1 MKKDIFFFLMMLI
14 ALCWAY
20 PVYDSVTHDA
30 RSIGDL
36 RMASQVM
43 VWLGF
48 GVFLYLIHPLFLWM
62 WAGLKRAFVALKD
75 WLDGK

>member
-1 MKKDIFFFLMMLI
+1 MKRDIFLSLLVLI

-20 PVYDSVTHDA
+20 PFYDSVTRDA

-48 GVFLYLIHPLFLWM
+48 GVFLYLIHPLFLWGCN
-62 WAGLKRAFVALKD
+62 WLKR
-75 WLDGK
+75 WTQGK

>member
-1 MKKDIFFFLMMLI
+1 MKKDIFLSLMMLI
-14 ALCWAY
+14 VLCWTY

-48 GVFLYLIHPLFLWM
+48 GVFLYLMYPLFLWG
-62 WAGLKRAFVALKD
+62 WAGLKRVFVALKD
-75 WLDGK
+75 WLDGR

>member
-1 MKKDIFFFLMMLI
+1 MKRDIFLSLLVLI

-43 VWLGF
+43 VWVGL
-48 GVFLYLIHPLFLWM
+48 GVFLYLIHPLFLWG
-62 WAGLKRAFVALKD
+62 WNWLKR
-75 WLDGK
+75 WTQGK

>member
-1 MKKDIFFFLMMLI
+1 MNKNHILTLI
-14 ALCWAY
+14 VVILLLWAY

-48 GVFLYLIHPLFLWM
+48 GVFLYLMHPLFLWM
-62 WAGLKRAFVALKD
+62 WAGLKRAFLALKD

>member
-1 MKKDIFFFLMMLI
+1 MKKDIFLSLIMLI
-14 ALCWAY
+14 VLCWAY
-20 PVYDSVTHDA
+20 PFYDSVTRDA

-48 GVFLYLIHPLFLWM
+48 GVFLYLMHPLFLWG
-62 WAGLKRAFVALKD
+62 WNWLKR
-75 WLDGK
+75 WTQGK

>member
-1 MKKDIFFFLMMLI
+1 MKRDIFLSLLVLI

-20 PVYDSVTHDA
+20 PFYDSVTHDA

-48 GVFLYLIHPLFLWM
+48 GVFLYLIHPLFLWG
-62 WAGLKRAFVALKD
+62 WNWLKR
-75 WLDGK
+75 WTQGK